1 MEKQIFNP
9 KILNKEKHQMQEQNK
24 IEIPKDLEIPS
35 EEYWNPGERFGIDA
49 NGNEKIKSLKYTT
62 SGLVA
67 TIRGSPV
74 TEKQD
79 IDYLFNIFAGRNMK
93 NVAEMALSTPEDGVE
108 ERSHQHLAILLKE
121 TKAVNIPQAIKLPSG
136 KMIMIYANQMTTYS
150 QETKDIYKLI
160 EYMEKEKPC
169 IYHYTAPDAKNY
181 VRKSKKVAWDTAI
194 KEAVYM
200 PTLASAERYLFDH
213 SASDYL
219 RQQKQFQALYFRKH
233 ERENQMKETFHPNL
247 LPFKDL
253 PETQQ
258 IMDWVNRASVNNRK
272 RNGILFIVGPTKTG
286 KTEFIIQNVYR
297 KYNSFLMRGNYMW
310 DRYDSTDNHIKFLIF
325 DDVDPTM
332 QMVRDIKALTSTKN
346 APTQMNIKY
355 GYATVKSAPC
365 IILMNENNYEKYWK
379 DVGYAKETDWYR
391 KNSVIIKIDDFLYP
405 LKSELRKMEIEKRK
419 ELRNNNQEDMSEHSI
434 ENFDD
439 DKTEEVQQDEEN
451 DEQEEVEKPID
462 NEKKPKKDEPY
473 ERQTK
478 HSFRSRVKHLLKR
491 MNKDDEQIE
500 QFMDEMDEIGLGDL
514 EDKEAIE
521 YGFNTDDDVED
532 HPSLEEEIEGEKA
545 RKQLANMNNP
555 QTQVEEYDDEEPDE
569 FDGLPPATSGYATQK
584 QSSLLGYDPDV
595 IYN

>member
-1 MEKQIFNP
+1 
-9 KILNKEKHQMQEQNK
+9 MQEENK
-24 IEIPKDLEIPS
+24 IEIPKDLEIPD
-35 EEYWNPGERFGIDA
+35 EDYWNPGERFGIDA
-49 NGNEKIKSLKYTT
+49 NGNETIKSYGFTT

-79 IDYLFNIFAGRNMK
+79 MDFLFNIFAARNMN
-93 NVAEMALSTPEDGVE
+93 NVAEIALSAPEHGTTE
-108 ERSHQHLAILLKE
+108 QSHQHLAVLLKE
-121 TKAVNIPQAIKLPSG
+121 NKKVVIPQAVKLPSG

-150 QETKDIYKLI
+150 QETKDIVKLI

-169 IYHYTAPDAKNY
+169 IHHYTAPDAKNSA
-181 VRKSKKVAWDTAI
+181 RKSKKVAWDTAI
-194 KEAVYM
+194 KEAINM

-219 RQQKQFQALYFRKH
+219 RQQKTFQAMYMRKH
-233 ERENQMKETFHPNL
+233 ERENQMKETYNPNL

-297 KYNSFLMRGNYMW
+297 KYHSFLMRGNYLW
-310 DRYDSTDNHIKFLIF
+310 DKYDSTDRHIKFLIF

-346 APTQMNIKY
+346 TPTQMNIKY
-355 GYATVKSAPC
+355 GFAVVKSAPC

-379 DVGYAKETDWYR
+379 DIGYAKETDWYR
-391 KNSVIIKIDDFLYP
+391 KNSVIIKIEDFLYP

-439 DKTEEVQQDEEN
+439 DKTEEIQQDEE
-451 DEQEEVEKPID
+451 QEEVKKEIN
-462 NEKKPKKDEPY
+462 NEKKPKEKTPY
-473 ERQTK
+473 ERKSK

-500 QFMDEMDEIGLGDL
+500 QFMDEMDEIGLNDI

-545 RKQLANMNNP
+545 RKQLANINNP
-555 QTQVEEYDDEEPDE
+555 QPEEEYEDEEPDE
-569 FDGLPPATSGYATQK
+569 FNGLPPATSGYATQK

>member
-1 MEKQIFNP
+1 
-9 KILNKEKHQMQEQNK
+9 MQEQNK
-24 IEIPKDLEIPS
+24 IEIPKDIEIPD
-35 EEYWNPGERFGIDA
+35 EDYWNPGERFGIDA
-49 NGNEKIKSLKYTT
+49 NGNETLKTLSYTT

-67 TIRGSPV
+67 TIKGSPV

-79 IDYLFNIFAGRNMK
+79 IDYLSLIFSARNPKNI
-93 NVAEMALSTPEDGVE
+93 AEIALSAPEEGTIE
-108 ERSHQHLAILLKE
+108 QSHQHLAILLKE
-121 TKAVNIPQAIKLPSG
+121 NKKVTIPQAIKLPSG
-136 KMIMIYANQMTTYS
+136 RMIMIYANQMTTYS
-150 QETKDIYKLI
+150 QETKDILKLI
-160 EYMEKEKPC
+160 DYMEKEKPC
-169 IYHYTAPDAKNY
+169 VYHYTAPDAKNY
-181 VRKSKKVAWDTAI
+181 AKKSKKVAWDTAI
-194 KEAVYM
+194 KEAVNM

-258 IMDWVNRASVNNRK
+258 IMDWVNRASVNSRK

-297 KYNSFLMRGNYMW
+297 KYNSFLMRGNYLW
-310 DRYDSTDNHIKFLIF
+310 DKYDSTDNHIKFLIF

-346 APTQMNIKY
+346 TPTQMNIKY
-355 GYATVKSAPC
+355 GYAIVKSAPC

-379 DVGYAKETDWYR
+379 DVGYAKETEWYR
-391 KNSVIIKIDDFLYP
+391 KNSVIIKIEDFLYP

-439 DKTEEVQQDEEN
+439 DKTEEIQQDEE
-451 DEQEEVEKPID
+451 QEEIEKEVD
-462 NEKKPKKDEPY
+462 NEKKPKEKTPY
-473 ERQTK
+473 ERKTK

-500 QFMDEMDEIGLGDL
+500 QFMDEMDEIGLNDI

-545 RKQLANMNNP
+545 RKQLADLKNNP
-555 QTQVEEYDDEEPDE
+555 QPVDDYEDEEEVDE
-569 FDGLPPATSGYATQK
+569 YDGLPPSTKDYNNQPK
-584 QSSLLGYDPDV
+584 SSLLGYDPDV